1 MSTITGLPVQLKDK
15 NGDVIFPF
23 TNNFP
28 KDTVPTSASVNILDS
43 GAIYDALQF
52 KSDTDHTHQIS
63 SIINLESSLTGKA
76 DLEHTHTF
84 INNTLSIN
92 GNLAASG
99 ITNNFITDLDLTTP
113 LSTFV
118 SVGSTV
124 NYNIYR
130 SYDSKNNAIFII
142 SKDLRRGT
150 GGTDEDYSTALY
162 FYGPRTGAKN
172 LPSGNAVLEMNW
184 KTNYSSPY
192 LSLSCPT
199 QGLDEELTRVDYV
212 KSKVK
217 SGIPDREHGIGFT
230 SNWPASGWTN
240 TLGDGWIHVYLPV
253 NKTSYIIQDDSTI
266 CLGQYTINSA
276 ASDANGVNY
285 TLSHWIPVLS
295 GKVYKIVNSINGTS
309 RAVDGAVW
317 CPIKF

>member
-1 MSTITGLPVQLKDK
+1 MTYKANVE
-15 NGDVIFPF
+15 
-23 TNNFP
+23 
-28 KDTVPTSASVNILDS
+28 
-43 GAIYDALQF
+43 
-52 KSDTDHTHQIS
+52 HTHQIS
-63 SIINLESSLTGKA
+63 SIINLEASLTGKA

-84 INNTLSIN
+84 IDNPLLIN
-92 GNLAASG
+92 GNLVASG
-99 ITNNFITDLDLTTP
+99 MTINIMKDLDLTTP

-142 SKDLRRGT
+142 SKDLRRGSD
-150 GGTDEDYSTALY
+150 GTDENYKTGLH
-162 FYGPRTGAKN
+162 FYGPQTGAKN

-192 LSLSCPT
+192 LSLTCPT

-217 SGIPDREHGIGFT
+217 SGVPDRDHGIGIT
-230 SNWPASGWTN
+230 SDWPASGWTN

-253 NKTSYIIQDDSTI
+253 NKTSYVVQDEQTLVL
-266 CLGQYTINSA
+266 CQFTINSS
-276 ASDANGVNY
+276 ASNASGVNY
-285 TLSHWIPVLS
+285 TLSHWIPVIS
-295 GKVYKIVNSINGTS
+295 GKVYKIKDNTALTTPG
-309 RAVDGAVW
+309 RAVDSAVW